1 MLQGFTS
8 IRSVRIFGGFMQ
20 ESGQEDQTQ
29 RRFKQFWLTSRGF
42 GTNHPL
48 TTPFRS
54 GGCRG
59 AVVNSNNLQIVPGLS
74 VSKTGKATV
83 DSSIADVLF
92 ELAVQL
98 EKSTALPVD
107 VQHVVA
113 ALVLAAR
120 SGQLDPQ
127 QPLSGDDSE
136 LAAVLKVQLKT
147 VFDVYGGNVGTDD

>member
-1 MLQGFTS
+1 M
-8 IRSVRIFGGFMQ
+8 
-20 ESGQEDQTQ
+20 
-29 RRFKQFWLTSRGF
+29 
-42 GTNHPL
+42 
-48 TTPFRS
+48 
-54 GGCRG
+54 
-59 AVVNSNNLQIVPGLS
+59 NSNNLQIVPGLS
-74 VSKTGKATV
+74 VSNTGKATV

-98 EKSTALPVD
+98 EKLTALPVD

>member
-1 MLQGFTS
+1 
-8 IRSVRIFGGFMQ
+8 
-20 ESGQEDQTQ
+20 
-29 RRFKQFWLTSRGF
+29 
-42 GTNHPL
+42 
-48 TTPFRS
+48 
-54 GGCRG
+54 
-59 AVVNSNNLQIVPGLS
+59 VNSNNLQIVPGLS

-127 QPLSGDDSE
+127 QPLSDDDSE
-136 LAAVLKVQLKT
+136 LTAVLKVHLKT